1 MTVVHDIGAMLFFL
15 PGITYTIL
23 QAVISYQAYPVGCS
37 IGVLWARLGFAIVA
51 TLAFFP
57 SILPHES
64 RVLYGYG
71 WCA

>member
-15 PGITYTIL
+15 PGVIYTIL
-23 QAVISYQAYPVGCS
+23 QAVISHQARPVGCS
-37 IGVLWARLGFAIVA
+37 LGVFWARLGFAIVA

-64 RVLYGYG
+64 RALYGYG
-71 WCA
+71 CCP